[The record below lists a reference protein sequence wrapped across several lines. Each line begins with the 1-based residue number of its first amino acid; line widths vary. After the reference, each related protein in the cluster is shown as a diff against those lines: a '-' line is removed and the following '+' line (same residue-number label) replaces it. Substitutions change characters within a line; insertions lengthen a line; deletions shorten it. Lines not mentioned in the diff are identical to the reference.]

1 MRIPLKYIKL
11 ERSKYLTA
19 CLDIS
24 TGYGGLWIWSFKRGE
39 IEICGFGV
47 NIYYYNL
54 LEAE

>member
-11 ERSKYLTA
+11 EQGNYLTA
-19 CLDIS
+19 YIDIT
-24 TGYGGLWIWSFKRGE
+24 TGYSGLWLWSFKRGE

-47 NIYYYNL
+47 NVYYYNL

>member
-19 CLDIS
+19 YIDIT
-24 TGYGGLWIWSFKRGE
+24 TGYSGLWIWSFKRGE

-54 LEAE
+54 LTAE

>member
-1 MRIPLKYIKL
+1 MRIPLKYTKL

-19 CLDIS
+19 YLDIS